1 MTAVNET
8 GAVEGALPEARFL
21 EAVIAAARKTD

>member
-8 GAVEGALPEARFL
+8 GAIEGALPEARFL